1 VGGRGGEVRQHTEG
15 KGGVRGRR
23 REGGDGRIWK
33 EKGKGVMVCV
43 YRVVTASPVQSS
55 EQMATAVIW
64 AAVMASAL
72 SLCFVMYL
80 REAIDTQIGL

>member
-1 VGGRGGEVRQHTEG
+1 MSWGG
-15 KGGVRGRR
+15 
-23 REGGDGRIWK
+23 
-33 EKGKGVMVCV
+33 

-64 AAVMASAL
+64 AAVMANAL

-80 REAIDTQIGL
+80 REGNSVALRALPSRSLMRAPHAVHPSVP